1 MRSSELGAS
10 LLADTRARNDKLS
23 REAESRAKKQAWKNL
38 GAQVLIGAIDS
49 AFDQR
54 QQEFLDNETNMANK
68 LTIKTANNRAAQI
81 TETQAAQ
88 DAYAGG
94 TEAFW
99 SAKALPMVE
108 DHIKSNYEA
117 GTYNEA
123 TKNVYAKN
131 LADKYGRHLKEAHD
145 KDYAT
150 TLSFLQTTGGDTEA
164 YNRLLARQKGKG
176 IKGFVAEMIGKGTG
190 FLNKDAAN
198 LSSDMLLKANAVL
211 GFKPDPNNTSKVIQ
225 FKKAHAQTNDVG
237 LSQFL
242 AKNNLLEKAD
252 LGTPTPT
259 IGNFVKLKNHVTG
272 EEILT
277 APVVTKKKDGS
288 IDVTTVKAGNEGFT
302 FTNSDVSI
310 SEQTFS
316 SIVNNAVAKRTSS
329 PIVAA
334 GMTSMEQ
341 MPKDDNDTFQDH
353 IIDRLTKN
361 NKMSQTSKH
370 FDTSA
375 TLAKDRYYAN
385 VGAAIYM
392 LQSEGFGSSAGPIA
406 NQLALNSLST
416 PVNKVL
422 SGAGQANPW
431 HTLHATFNAVSKG
444 QTGIPKNTMTT
455 LVTENSLNLLRSY
468 RSETT
473 AGRENIDLFL
483 KDNQYFETIGVNE
496 KDALKTAHMAIKKI
510 VQFPQ
515 EFKGM
520 SDSQALSAA
529 IK

>member
-1 MRSSELGAS
+1 MESSELGAS
-10 LLADTRARNDKLS
+10 LLADTRERADKLS

-38 GAQVLIGAIDS
+38 GAQVLIGAVDS

-68 LTIKTANNRAAQI
+68 LKIKTANNRASQV

-108 DHIKSNYEA
+108 DHIKSNYA
-117 GTYNEA
+117 DGTYNES

-145 KDYAT
+145 KEYAT

-190 FLNKDAAN
+190 FVNKDAAN
-198 LSSDMLLKANAVL
+198 LSSNMLDSA
-211 GFKPDPNNTSKVIQ
+211 DQVIQ

-242 AKNNLLEKAD
+242 AKNDLLKKVD

-259 IGNFVKLKNHVTG
+259 VGTFTKLKNHVTG
-272 EEILT
+272 EEVLT
-277 APVVTKKKDGS
+277 APIVSKNKDGS
-288 IDVTTVKAGNEGFT
+288 LNITTVQAGDNGFT
-302 FTNSDVSI
+302 FSKSDVAI
-310 SEQTFS
+310 AEQTFS
-316 SIVNNAVAKRTSS
+316 SIVNNAVAKKNSS

-334 GMTSMEQ
+334 GMSSFANIS
-341 MPKDDNDTFQDH
+341 DSDNKEFQNH
-353 IIDRLTKN
+353 IIDRLEASGLKR
-361 NKMSQTSKH
+361 SEPH
-370 FDTSA
+370 FDSSA
-375 TLAKDRYYAN
+375 NLAKDRYHAN
-385 VGAAIYM
+385 VGASIYM
-392 LQSEGFGSSAGPIA
+392 LQSQGFGGSAGPIA
-406 NQLALNSLST
+406 NELALNSIKT
-416 PVNKVL
+416 PINKVL
-422 SGAGQANPW
+422 SGAGQSNPW

-444 QTGIPKNTMTT
+444 TTGIPKNTMTT

-483 KDNQYFETIGVNE
+483 NKNSYFETMGVNE

-510 VQFPQ
+510 VDFPK
-515 EFKGM
+515 EFEGM

>member
-10 LLADTRARNDKLS
+10 LLADTRERNDKLS

-54 QQEFLDNETNMANK
+54 QQEFLDNEENMANK
-68 LTIKTANNRAAQI
+68 LKIKTANNRAAQV

-94 TEAFW
+94 VEAFW

-145 KDYAT
+145 KEYAT
-150 TLSFLQTTGGDTEA
+150 TLTFLQTTGGDTEA

-190 FLNKDAAN
+190 FVNKDAAN
-198 LSSDMLLKANAVL
+198 LSSNMLESAEQ
-211 GFKPDPNNTSKVIQ
+211 VIQ

-259 IGNFVKLKNHVTG
+259 IQDFRPIKNHVTG
-272 EEILT
+272 EETLV
-277 APVVTKKKDGS
+277 APVVRRKKDGS
-288 IDVTTVKAGNEGFT
+288 IEVTTVTAGNEGFT

-310 SEQTFS
+310 AEQTFS

-341 MPKDDNDTFQDH
+341 MPKEDNDIFQDH

-361 NKMSQTSKH
+361 NQMSQSSKH

-406 NQLALNSLST
+406 NQLALNSLNT

-444 QTGIPKNTMTT
+444 QTAIPKNTMTT

-483 KDNQYFETIGVNE
+483 NKNSYFETIGVNE
-496 KDALKTAHMAIKKI
+496 KDALKKAHMAIQKI
-510 VQFPQ
+510 VKFPK

>member
-10 LLADTRARNDKLS
+10 LLSDTRERNDKLS

-38 GAQVLIGAIDS
+38 GAKVLIGAIDG
-49 AFDQR
+49 AFEQR
-54 QQEFLDNETNMANK
+54 QQEFLDNETNMSNK
-68 LTIKTANNRAAQI
+68 LKIKTANNRASQI
-81 TETQAAQ
+81 TETQSAQ

-99 SAKALPMVE
+99 RAKAAPMVE
-108 DHIKSNYEA
+108 DHIKLNYA
-117 GTYNEA
+117 DGTYNES

-131 LADKYGRHLKEAHD
+131 LADKYGRHLKENHD
-145 KDYAT
+145 KEYAT

-176 IKGFVAEMIGKGTG
+176 IKGFVTEMIGRGTG
-190 FLNKDAAN
+190 FVNKDAAN
-198 LSSDMLLKANAVL
+198 LSSNMLDSAEQ
-211 GFKPDPNNTSKVIQ
+211 VIQ

-242 AKNNLLEKAD
+242 AKNDLLKRED
-252 LGTPTPT
+252 LGTPASK
-259 IGNFVKLKNHVTG
+259 IGNFVKRTNHVTG
-272 EEILT
+272 QESLV
-277 APVVTKKKDGS
+277 APLVSRDKDGN
-288 IDVTTVKAGNEGFT
+288 IKVTTITAGNEGFT
-302 FTNSDVSI
+302 FSKSDVAI
-310 SEQTFS
+310 AEQTFS

-341 MPKDDNDTFQDH
+341 LPPDDNDIFQDH
-353 IIDRLTKN
+353 IIDRLTQSG
-361 NKMSQTSKH
+361 KMQQSSKH

-385 VGAAIYM
+385 VGASIYV
-392 LQSEGFGSSAGPIA
+392 LQTQGFGGSAGTIA

-422 SGAGQANPW
+422 SGAGQSNPW

-483 KDNQYFETIGVNE
+483 NDNSYFETMGVNE
-496 KDALKTAHMAIKKI
+496 KDALKTAHTAIKKI
-510 VQFPQ
+510 VDFPK